1 MARAVPIEGTES
13 SRTPAISRS
22 RSQRITNVVKDQ
34 VIPRIILVLMCLVF
48 ITPFYWMLTVALKSN
63 AELSLSPPTLW
74 VHDPQW
80 GNFSEAT
87 KVFPFWQFLR
97 NTATIT
103 FFTVLGAA
111 ISNPIVAYGFSRI
124 DWPGRDK
131 VFALVLATV
140 FIPFPVLIIALFDI
154 FANLGWI
161 NTILPLV
168 VPMFFG
174 SAFWIF
180 LMRQFFMQ
188 IPRELS
194 DAARLDGANEL
205 RILFQIILP
214 QSYAAVSVICIFAA
228 LHAWNDYLG
237 PLLFLQEPS
246 KYTLAI
252 GLSFF
257 QSQSTYD
264 IQYNLLMAASA
275 LVILPVVVLFLFFQR
290 TFVEGISMGS
300 IK

>member
-1 MARAVPIEGTES
+1 MARAVPIDGTDNT
-13 SRTPAISRS
+13 RAPAIARP
-22 RSQRITNVVKDQ
+22 RGQRITNVLKEQ
-34 VIPRIILVLMCLVF
+34 VVPRIILVLMCGVF
-48 ITPFYWMLTVALKSN
+48 ILPFYWMLVVALKSN

-74 VHDPQW
+74 PHDPQW
-80 GNFSEAT
+80 GNFADAT
-87 KVFPFWQFLR
+87 EVFPFWQFLR

-154 FANLGWI
+154 FARLGWI

-194 DAARLDGANEL
+194 DAAKLDGASEL

-214 QSYAAVSVICIFAA
+214 QSYAAVSVVCIFAA

-246 KYTLAI
+246 QYTLAI

-275 LVILPVVVLFLFFQR
+275 LVILPVVTLFLFFQR